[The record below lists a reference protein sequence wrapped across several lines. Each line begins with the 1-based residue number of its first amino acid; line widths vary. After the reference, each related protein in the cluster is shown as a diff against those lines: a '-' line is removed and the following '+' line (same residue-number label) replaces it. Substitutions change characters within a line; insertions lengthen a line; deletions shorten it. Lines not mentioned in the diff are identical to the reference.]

1 MVYLTK
7 RDHIRRL
14 RKRKVINGGSLWDMI
29 KNVGGKV
36 LPYLAPAAIG
46 WLASKF
52 FGKKDK
58 DTPSSALPAPN
69 QSPAGLD
76 MGTLLELIKTNPQL
90 ASMLTKAQNQLDST
104 IGKVK
109 DVYSDIYEYV
119 PKPGRGPK
127 PRPAGLPI
135 PTIEEKMIDDEE
147 REIDGHSV
155 LSKKSLKK
163 LVKGSGLL
171 KYHA

>member
-14 RKRKVINGGSLWDMI
+14 RKRKVIHGGSLWDMI

-58 DTPSSALPAPN
+58 DTSSALPAPN

-90 ASMLTKAQNQLDST
+90 ASMLTKAQSQLDST
-104 IGKVK
+104 VGKVR

-119 PKPGRGPK
+119 PKPSR
-127 PRPAGLPI
+127 
-135 PTIEEKMIDDEE
+135 
-147 REIDGHSV
+147 
-155 LSKKSLKK
+155 
-163 LVKGSGLL
+163 
-171 KYHA
+171 